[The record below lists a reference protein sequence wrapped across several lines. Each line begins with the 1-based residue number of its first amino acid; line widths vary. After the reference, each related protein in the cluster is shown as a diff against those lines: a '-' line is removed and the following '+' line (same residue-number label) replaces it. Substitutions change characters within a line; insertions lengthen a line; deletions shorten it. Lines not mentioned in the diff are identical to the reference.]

1 MSKNHPEYKR
11 RTRDVAKLKQIA
23 LSMKQ
28 YGTYL
33 KQLKRLTNK
42 GKPVPSSLRDKI
54 NQATS
59 RAQESL
65 RGMEHQD
72 VLKIM
77 GDSE

>member
-33 KQLKRLTNK
+33 KQLKLLTNK
-42 GKPVPSSLRDKI
+42 GKPVPPSLRDKI
-54 NQATS
+54 SRVTTQA
-59 RAQESL
+59 RESL
-65 RGMEHQD
+65 RAMEHQD
-72 VLKIM
+72 VLKLI
-77 GDSE
+77 GDSK